1 MLPADLSFIEKRT
14 LGGDMLPADLSFI
27 EKRTNVYE
35 GDDIEADVIL
45 IWPRVEDSYVSSL
58 LASFKK
64 GQFSSLSSQ
73 MALVRVLQLQ
83 ASLRQP
89 RHSHINGADPFSSDS
104 TLRPLSIPPPPP
116 PPVLSLAQLFSQNFI
131 KSTCSKTNYLHTTE
145 KNDDHSA
152 VEDPNF
158 ANMRYHFF
166 KICLQRLLMDSMI
179 HDRSTAV
186 SMKVVFVYQL
196 HETFW
201 GLDTHRLRVI
211 HLAIL
216 LDGDLDHILGVRDT
230 DRERERERDRVS
242 EVGERIDFEV
252 DNLIPLISD
261 NVLVVD
267 LLIPALQRRLGR
279 CLLRMEGR
287 AI

>member
-1 MLPADLSFIEKRT
+1 MD
-14 LGGDMLPADLSFI
+14 
-27 EKRTNVYE
+27 E
-35 GDDIEADVIL
+35 GDDIESDVIS
-45 IWPRVEDSYVSSL
+45 IWPRVEDSYITSL

-64 GQFSSLSSQ
+64 YQFSYSSLSSH

-83 ASLRQP
+83 ASLRPP
-89 RHSHINGADPFSSDS
+89 RHSHINGADSFSSDS

-116 PPVLSLAQLFSQNFI
+116 PPVLSLVQLFSQNFI
-131 KSTCSKTNYLHTTE
+131 KSTCSKTNYLHTIE
-145 KNDDHSA
+145 KNDEHSA
-152 VEDPNF
+152 KEDPNL

-166 KICLQRLLMDSMI
+166 KICLQQLLMDNMI

-186 SMKVVFVYQL
+186 STTVAFVYQL

-216 LDGDLDHILGVRDT
+216 LDGDLDHILSVRDT
-230 DRERERERDRVS
+230 DRERDRVS